1 MTAFV
6 PPKRRRKDPVLDA
19 YFGVTVP
26 DPYRWLEDSDSEETK
41 RFTDEENARADAYA
55 HAAAGREELRGRITT
70 LLELGVTSA
79 PAVRIDASG
88 TRRYFHVKRTGTQS
102 QYVLYVRE
110 GLLGTD
116 APLVDPA
123 GLSAD
128 GTTALD
134 WWYPS
139 RSGELCA
146 WGRSESGSEESTLYV
161 RDVRT
166 KEDRADVI
174 PHTRHASVAWLPDQS
189 GFFYTRFPEPGSVP
203 AGDEKYGSK
212 VFLHVLGDDP
222 KSDRLIF
229 GEGREKTDVPGV
241 SVSPNGRWVVV
252 TVHEGW
258 DKSEVFVWDRDTD
271 AEPRFTQLTRGD
283 RVLYTPIARNERLYL
298 HTNDGAPRYALFS
311 VGYDALARDQW
322 KTLIAEADD
331 VLEDVSVTCD
341 EIVATYLHD
350 ASSRVLRFS
359 LKGER
364 LAEVPLP
371 AIGSAGVSAPLEGG
385 EIFVSFTSFVV
396 PPEVHR
402 LDTKQAGAALEVW
415 ERVATDFALPDVNV
429 TRMYAT
435 SKDGTR
441 VPMFVIEKKDLP
453 RDGERPTILYG
464 YGGFNVNQ
472 TPGFSARALALVERG
487 GVWVSAV
494 LRGGGEFG
502 EAWHRAGM
510 LGEKQNVY
518 DDFYACAE
526 MLIREKVTRPARLA
540 LMGGSN
546 GGLLVAVAATQRPEL
561 FRAGLSLV
569 PLTDMLRYHL
579 FRIGKLWTPE
589 YGSSED
595 AAQFTALH
603 AYSPYHAVKDGVT
616 YPSMMFTTAESD
628 SRVDP
633 LHARKMAARMQEA
646 QGDPS
651 RPILLRVERKAGHG
665 AGKPLAKI
673 VASVTEE
680 MAFVLTELSR
690 DPS

>member
-1 MTAFV
+1 MTALV
-6 PPKRRRKDPVLDA
+6 PPKRRRKDPAQDT
-19 YFGVTVP
+19 YFGVTVD
-26 DPYRWLEDSDSEETK
+26 DPYRWLEDSESAET
-41 RFTDEENARADAYA
+41 RAFTDEENARTDAYVN
-55 HAAAGREELRGRITT
+55 GVPEREELRARITT

-79 PAVRIDASG
+79 PARRIDASG
-88 TRRYFHVKRTGTQS
+88 TRRYFHVKRTGAQS

-110 GLLGTD
+110 GVNGEDTV
-116 APLVDPA
+116 LVDPA

-161 RDVRT
+161 RDTRT
-166 KEDRADVI
+166 KHDRVDVI

-212 VFLHVLGDDP
+212 VFFHALGDDP
-222 KSDRLIF
+222 RSDRPIF
-229 GEGREKTDVPGV
+229 GEGRDKTDVPGV

-252 TVHEGW
+252 TVHQGW
-258 DKSEVFVWDRDTD
+258 DKSEVFVWDRE
-271 AEPRFTQLTRGD
+271 ASSEPRFERLPGD
-283 RVLYTPIARNERLYL
+283 ERVLHSAIPRDDRLYL
-298 HTNDGAPRYALFS
+298 HTNQGAPRYALFA
-311 VGYDALARDQW
+311 VRYDALARTEW
-322 KTLIAEADD
+322 TCVLPEAED
-331 VLEDVSVTCD
+331 VLEDVAVTD
-341 EIVATYLHD
+341 EEIVATYLHD
-350 ASSRVLRFS
+350 ASSRVLRFGRT
-359 LKGER
+359 GER
-364 LAEVPLP
+364 LAEIELP

-396 PPEVHR
+396 PPEVYR
-402 LDTKQAGAALEVW
+402 LDTTQSGGSLEVW
-415 ERVATDFALPDVNV
+415 ERVATGFAVPDVDV

-441 VPMFVIEKKDLP
+441 VPMFVVTKKGLP
-453 RDGERPTILYG
+453 RDGARPTILYG

-487 GVWVSAV
+487 GVWVSSV
-494 LRGGGEFG
+494 LRGGGELG

-510 LGEKQNVY
+510 LERKQNVF

-526 MLIREKVTRPARLA
+526 LLIQEKLTQPSTLA

-561 FRAGLSLV
+561 FRVGLSLV

-579 FRIGKLWTPE
+579 FRIGKLWVPE

-595 AAQFTALH
+595 AAQFAALH
-603 AYSPYHAVKDGVT
+603 AYSPYHAVKDGVR
-616 YPSMMFTTAESD
+616 YPSMLFTTAESD

-646 QGDPS
+646 QADPA
-651 RPILLRVERKAGHG
+651 RPILLRVEQKAGHG

-673 VASVTEE
+673 VAAVTEE
-680 MAFVLTELSR
+680 MAFVLSEISR
-690 DPS
+690 PT